1 MGLAITAIYVTSVAD
16 EPLATE
22 SESEHYIKAAEI
34 VEYGRPEKLFL
45 RSGVAL
51 VMDDREG
58 VILYERNIDR
68 PRPIASLTKIMTALV
83 IFESGVPLDSL
94 IEITRADRDRLRGT
108 GSRLAY
114 SALISRYDLL
124 RAAVGASDNR
134 AAAALAR
141 THPGGEKAMI
151 RAMNTLAKELGM
163 RHTRFTDSSGLDNG
177 NVSTAR
183 DLALLS
189 AATEKYP
196 LLREIAS
203 EPSFTVIDHASGQE
217 ISFHNTNRLVQR
229 DSWDISL
236 SKTGYTS
243 AAGNCLLMQTT
254 IGNRP
259 LTIVLLNSWGKY
271 SRYGDVNRIQKWL
284 LNAEQNVPPEQT
296 SSASTS

>member
-1 MGLAITAIYVTSVAD
+1 MGLAISAIYVTSDAD
-16 EPLATE
+16 ESQATE
-22 SESEHYIKAAEI
+22 SETENYIKAAEI
-34 VEYGRPEKLFL
+34 IEYGHPEKLFL

-58 VILYERNIDR
+58 VVLYGRNIDR

-83 IFESGVPLDSL
+83 IFDSGLPLNTL
-94 IEITRADRDRLRGT
+94 IEISRSDRDRLRGT
-108 GSRLAY
+108 GSRLDY
-114 SALISRYDLL
+114 GALISRYDLL

-141 THPGGEKAMI
+141 TYPGGEKAMI
-151 RAMNTLAKELGM
+151 RAMNTLARGLGM
-163 RHTRFTDSSGLDNG
+163 SHSRFTDSSGLDNG

-183 DLALLS
+183 DLSLLS

-203 EPSFTVIDHASGQE
+203 EPSFTIIDHASGRE

-229 DSWDISL
+229 DTWDIGL

-284 LNAEQNVPPEQT
+284 LNAEKNVPPEQT
-296 SSASTS
+296 ASALTN

>member
-1 MGLAITAIYVTSVAD
+1 LGLAVTAIYVTSDAD
-16 EPLATE
+16 EPLTTEIE
-22 SESEHYIKAAEI
+22 SENYIKAAEI
-34 VEYGRPEKLFL
+34 IEYGQPKKLFL

-58 VILYERNIDR
+58 VILYERNSDR

-83 IFESGVPLDSL
+83 IFESGSPLNTL

-114 SALISRYDLL
+114 GALVSRFDLL

-141 THPGGEKAMI
+141 TYPGDEKAMI
-151 RAMNTLAKELGM
+151 RAMNTLARGLGM

-203 EPSFTVIDHASGQE
+203 EPSFTVIDHASGRE

-229 DSWDISL
+229 DTWDISL

-243 AAGNCLLMQTT
+243 AAGNCLLMQTI

-259 LTIVLLNSWGKY
+259 VTIVLLNSWGKY

-296 SSASTS
+296 ASTSTS